1 MPNRREFM
9 LGVAATG
16 IGLSQARLPAEWK
29 VLTDPE
35 TGRKIRQLT
44 SAPANSY
51 SLFLSQEGEL
61 Y

>member
-16 IGLSQARLPAEWK
+16 IGLFQARLAAEWK
-29 VLTDPE
+29 VITDPE

-51 SLFLSQEGEL
+51 PLFLSQEGEPH
-61 Y
+61 